1 MVSARWPFP
10 AFFSPTIRAAL
21 SADAVLVRLVRAR
34 WLYGVEP
41 FFVLSPIGNGGTV
54 TGRAGPS
61 LLLGELRRSTPKLDT
76 ELAPQYRYSAALGRG
91 GKAM

>member
-41 FFVLSPIGNGGTV
+41 FFVLSPIGRWRHGDWPRG
-54 TGRAGPS
+54 S
-61 LLLGELRRSTPKLDT
+61 FTPPRGIAAVDT
-76 ELAPQYRYSAALGRG
+76 EA
-91 GKAM
+91 